1 MTEKIISINSMNKG
15 DLKNLTKTQLIN
27 LILKQNNE
35 IKVSQQQNA
44 KPIPKPRTTKPVPLP
59 RKSVKQM
66 VQDYEDNIILP
77 PLEFRDDYKPVPLP
91 RTKKPVPLPRTRIE
105 EVAKALKGY
114 TKSFEI
120 DIKNNKDP
128 LAQLQN
134 TRKAIENHIISLIRS
149 MKGLKFVETLKVT
162 FKKTVNDK
170 TVYKTAYFNSKPQI
184 IINNTEIPE
193 SLQLSKQKILNMI
206 AQWISEGS
214 GWTIES
220 VDNHYL
226 NIVQYQPMKG
236 SSYIKL
242 PQELRHHRKGL
253 INMKNDDNECFRWC
267 HIRYLNPQD
276 VHPERIKKID
286 KEYIN
291 QLDYSEIEFPVTTKK
306 YNKIEKQNEININVF
321 GYENKQPYPIYIS
334 KEKYEKHME
343 LLLITEDENKHYVLI
358 KDFNRFMYNQTKH
371 EHKKHFCMHSLQC
384 FSSEEVL
391 NNHKNNCIQ
400 VNGEQAIKMPDKNN
414 NTLKFNNFH
423 KQQPVPFVIYAD
435 FEAITEKIS
444 GCQPNNN
451 KSFTDAYQ
459 KHTDCGF
466 GYKVVCCY
474 DDKYSQPLKIYRGEK
489 AVYTFLEYMLDEV
502 KYCKKIV
509 KQQFNKPLKMTKED
523 EDKFKIADECHICN
537 NKYTDE
543 DIRVRD
549 HCHITGKYRGSA
561 HQECNLKLR
570 VNPEEVKI
578 PVIFHNLRG
587 YDSHFIM
594 QEIGA
599 IVKDYEYTNNKG
611 QKCQMNIN
619 AIPNNMEK
627 YMAFMLGNHLT
638 FIDSF
643 QFMMSSLEK
652 LVTNIT
658 KCGKCN
664 TCKPDKCMK
673 LNINYKNKTL
683 QHKTSLPC
691 NECKNCKNIDED
703 CINPKYDKLKYTSK
717 MFKDKKLDL
726 MARKGVYPY
735 DYMDSFEK
743 FNSPLPKKEEF
754 FSILNNKHISNE
766 DYEHAKNV
774 WNTFNL
780 KNMGEYHDLYLKSD
794 ILLLVDVFENFR
806 KTCLE
811 YYKLDPCHYF
821 TSPGLSWDA
830 MLKMTDIKLELMTDI
845 DMFQFIEKGLRGG
858 ISYIANRH
866 GKANNKYMKEYDDK
880 APSKY
885 IMYLDANN
893 LYGWAMSQYLPTG
906 GFRWMTQKQIDKT
919 NLALYKEDS
928 KKGLILE
935 VDLEYPNELHD
946 LHNDYPLAPE
956 KVKVTKNMLSDYCKR
971 IADKYSI
978 STGLVHKLIPTLSKK
993 EKYVLHYRNLQLY
1006 IKLGLKVSKVH
1017 RVLEFDQSPWLKQYI
1032 DYNTEKRKNAKN
1044 DFEKDFFKLMNNS
1057 VFGKTMENI
1066 RKRVDVRLVTDE
1078 KKLLKL
1084 TSKPTYVSSKIF
1096 NENLVAVHKI
1106 KETLTLN
1113 RPAYVGMCILDL
1125 SKTLMYNFHYNY
1137 IKHKY
1142 GEKAKLLFTDTDS
1155 LTYEIEANDVYKD
1168 FFKDKDKF
1176 DNSDYPEY
1184 SPFFY
1189 KKNKK
1194 VIGKFKD
1201 EAAGFPI
1208 TEFVGLRSKMY
1219 SYMKDNQKGGKTAK
1233 GIKKNVIKNNIMHDD
1248 YKETL
1253 FNNKQMYHKMKTIRS
1268 ENHQLGSYELNKVS
1282 LSCFDDKRYIHED
1295 GKKSYAYGHKNIF
1308 SS

>member
-1 MTEKIISINSMNKG
+1 MEKIISNINMNKFS
-15 DLKNLTKTQLIN
+15 LKSTINDFTKARIKQLKEMGIQPTKSQIKKIRESITQTIKSYRQEFKKSTNKDIIQLRLSEKSEEAKQKRKIKIN
-27 LILKQNNE
+27 EK
-35 IKVSQQQNA
+35 
-44 KPIPKPRTTKPVPLP
+44 
-59 RKSVKQM
+59 
-66 VQDYEDNIILP
+66 
-77 PLEFRDDYKPVPLP
+77 
-91 RTKKPVPLPRTRIE
+91 
-105 EVAKALKGY
+105 AKALKGY

-120 DIKNNKDP
+120 GIKNNKDP
-128 LAQLQN
+128 LKQLQS
-134 TRKAIENHIISLIRS
+134 TRKGIKFHIESILKS
-149 MKGLKFVETLKVT
+149 MKGLKFVENLKVT
-162 FKKTVNDK
+162 FKKNSK
-170 TVYKTAYFNSKPQI
+170 NEIIIKTAYFNSKPKT
-184 IINNTEIPE
+184 IINKTQITEE
-193 SLQLSKQKILNMI
+193 LQSSKHEILNI
-206 AQWISEGS
+206 TAQWISEGS

-226 NIVQYQPMKG
+226 NIVQYEPMKG
-236 SSYIKL
+236 SSYIEL
-242 PQELRHHRKGL
+242 PQDLKHHRKGL
-253 INMKNDDNECFRWC
+253 INLKNNDNECFRWC

-276 VHPERIKKID
+276 KCPQRIKKID

-291 QLDYSEIEFPVTTKK
+291 KSDYSGIEFPVTVKQ

-334 KEKYEKHME
+334 KEKYEKHLE

-358 KDFNRFMYNQTKH
+358 KDFNRFMFNQTKH
-371 EHKKHFCMHSLQC
+371 EHRKHFCMYCLQC

-391 NNHKNNCIQ
+391 KNHKDNCIQ
-400 VNGEQAIKMPDKNN
+400 LNGEQAIKMPDKSN

-444 GCQPNNN
+444 GCRPNNN
-451 KSFTDAYQ
+451 KSFTEAYQ

-474 DDKYSQPLKIYRGEK
+474 DDKYTQPLKIYRGEK

-502 KYCKKIV
+502 KYCKRIIK
-509 KQQFNKPLKMTKED
+509 KEFNKPFNMTKEN
-523 EDKFKIADECHICN
+523 EEEFQKADECHICN
-537 NKYTDE
+537 KKYTAD

-549 HCHITGKYRGSA
+549 HCHITGKFRGSA
-561 HQECNLKLR
+561 HQECNLQLR
-570 VNPEEVKI
+570 LNPDKIKI

-599 IVKDYEYTNNKG
+599 IVKDYEYTNKKG

-638 FIDSF
+638 FLDSF
-643 QFMMSSLEK
+643 QFMSSSLEK
-652 LVTNIT
+652 LVGN
-658 KCGKCN
+658 
-664 TCKPDKCMK
+664 
-673 LNINYKNKTL
+673 
-683 QHKTSLPC
+683 LPK
-691 NECKNCKNIDED
+691 ES
-703 CINPKYDKLKYTSK
+703 LKYTSK
-717 MFKDKKLDL
+717 MFKGKKFDL
-726 MARKGVYPY
+726 MVRKGVYPY
-735 DYMDSFEK
+735 DYMDSFDK

-754 FSILNNKHISNE
+754 YSILNNEHISDEN
-766 DYEHAKNV
+766 YKHAQNV

-780 KNMGEYHDLYLKSD
+780 KNMGEYHDLYLQSD
-794 ILLLVDVFENFR
+794 ILLLTDVFENFR

-830 MLKMTDIKLELMTDI
+830 MLKMTDIKLELMTDV

-858 ISYIANRH
+858 ISYIANRY
-866 GKANNKYMKEYDDK
+866 GKANNKYMTDYDK
-880 APSKY
+880 NKPSKY

-893 LYGWAMSQYLPTG
+893 LYGWAMSQYLPTA
-906 GFRWMTQKQIDKT
+906 GFKWLKQNKID
-919 NLALYKEDS
+919 NLDLKKYDKEN
-928 KKGLILE
+928 KKGIILE
-935 VDLEYPNELHD
+935 VDLEYPEKLHD
-946 LHNDYPLAPE
+946 LHNDYPLAAE
-956 KVKVTKNMLSDYCKR
+956 KIKVEKSMLSNYCNK
-971 IADKYSI
+971 ISEKYNI
-978 STGLVHKLIPTLSKK
+978 STGLVQKLIPTLSKK

-1006 IKLGLKVSKVH
+1006 IDLGLKLTKIH

-1125 SKTLMYNFHYNY
+1125 SKTLMYDFHYKY
-1137 IKHKY
+1137 IKEKY
-1142 GEKAKLLFTDTDS
+1142 GQKAKLLFTDTDS
-1155 LTYEIEANDVYKD
+1155 LTYEIEAKGVYKD

-1189 KKNKK
+1189 KENKK

-1201 EAAGFPI
+1201 EAAGIPI
-1208 TEFVGLRSKMY
+1208 IEFIGLRSKMY
-1219 SYMKDNQKGGKTAK
+1219 SYIKDNQKGGKTAK

-1282 LSCFDDKRYIHED
+1282 LSCFDDKRYIHNNGID
-1295 GKKSYAYGHKNIF
+1295 SYAYGHNNITF
-1308 SS
+1308 YV